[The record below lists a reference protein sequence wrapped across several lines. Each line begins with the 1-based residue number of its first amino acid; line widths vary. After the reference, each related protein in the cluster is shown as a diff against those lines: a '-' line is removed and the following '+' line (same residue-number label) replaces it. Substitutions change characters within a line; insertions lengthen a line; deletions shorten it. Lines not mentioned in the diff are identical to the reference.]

1 MDNIIYKPYKLQ
13 FKKFLIKR
21 QLFNNN
27 ISYIPIKY
35 FNETLFSYSN
45 MIIQSPIM
53 FIPFSLSKFNE
64 FNNYIDI
71 SFVNKDKDNDIKLF
85 LDFINQINKYFK
97 NKKKYKKL
105 QFRSSL
111 KEQIDIFPERLRLN
125 FNTKNNIM
133 IFDEDKHNIDISY
146 LKPKSY
152 GKFLIQL
159 SSIWIRNNE
168 YGLIWNIVQVK
179 LYTNLITKPTEYL
192 FIEDDHINT
201 INTNNT
207 NNNET
212 INDPIYKPYLF
223 MLKIGLSYDVI
234 RHKLIKDNLDPN
246 IIDIITD
253 KKSKFNTIKLPTQ
266 TNSLFNQINNGK
278 VLKKTIIKK
287 KSPIKNSDTNKLIPS
302 KEDILLALNKLKHN
316 NNKN

>member
-1 MDNIIYKPYKLQ
+1 
-13 FKKFLIKR
+13 
-21 QLFNNN
+21 
-27 ISYIPIKY
+27 
-35 FNETLFSYSN
+35 
-45 MIIQSPIM
+45 M